1 VAATYDGQTLRLYQ
15 DAVVVDTLVHPLTAL
30 APTDKPL
37 YIGTNKN
44 GQSGQAEPFVGLLD
58 EVLLYSVALG
68 PGQIEGLRQGLRP

>member
-1 VAATYDGQTLRLYQ
+1 M
-15 DAVVVDTLVHPLTAL
+15 VDTLVQPLTAL

-44 GQSGQAEPFVGLLD
+44 VAQAEPFVGRLD

-68 PGQIEGLRQGLRP
+68 PDQIQALREGVRP